1 MIIFLGFYFLILI
14 SVIGYGFLFQS
25 IFYKDSVK
33 NLLYGKFIGFYG
45 LALITFISYLTNL
58 FYSHGFLHNS
68 IIHLVGFSFGV
79 FYIIVQK
86 KYTLLK
92 NLILIS
98 LLLLLAIFI
107 SKPNEDFP
115 YYHLPYTNYLVEN
128 KLIFGMGHLNHGYN
142 LLSSI
147 FNFNSTLYLPYI
159 KFYSF
164 HYVYLFF
171 LVFFNYY
178 CLVEI
183 FKDKKID
190 YIKIFYILSILYF
203 NPSFTRLAEYGTDKP
218 GQLLIVI
225 LFISFLKILT
235 KNELNKKI
243 AYKKIIF
250 LIPLI
255 FYCITLKA
263 YFLPYFLIFVSL
275 IFFFKKEFNLY
286 FIKFLKNKIFIFCFL
301 FLILM
306 LLHFFISSG
315 CLIAPISQTCFG
327 DIVFWGKDIEAIK
340 SLNTWLEQWSKAGA
354 GPNFRV
360 GDPLQYIIFPNWVGN
375 WVDKYFLIKAG
386 DQIGIYLISVL
397 LIFFSLFKMSINE
410 KIMKTNNL
418 KLFFLIQ
425 TVLFLIWFLKH
436 PTLRYGG
443 YAACF
448 LFFSIPVTFYLSK
461 FTPRENFF
469 RNVKFLL
476 ILIVIIFNLKNID
489 RINKEF
495 KRVDIYKYD
504 NFPYYKI
511 KVVKYKIL
519 ETNSNLKIYSSQGDH
534 CWATPSPCVKYE
546 SFSGTIKSAFGY
558 YLISNKK

>member
-25 IFYKDSVK
+25 IFYKDSIK

-45 LALITFISYLTNL
+45 LALITFISYFTNL
-58 FYSHGFLHNS
+58 FYPHGFLHNS
-68 IIHLVGFSFGV
+68 IIHIVGFSFGI
-79 FYIIVQK
+79 FYIIEKK
-86 KYTLLK
+86 KYVLLK

-115 YYHLPYTNYLVEN
+115 YYHLPYTNYLIEN

-203 NPSFTRLAEYGTDKP
+203 NSSFTRLAEYGTDKP

-235 KNELNKKI
+235 RNGLSKNI
-243 AYKKIIF
+243 AYEKIIF

-275 IFFFKKEFNLY
+275 IFFFKKEFYLY
-286 FIKFLKNKIFIFCFL
+286 FTKFLKNKIFIFCFL

-306 LLHFFISSG
+306 FLHFFISSG

-354 GPNFRV
+354 GPNFRIE
-360 GDPLQYIIFPNWVGN
+360 DPLQYIIFPNWVDN
-375 WVDKYFLIKAG
+375 WVNKYFLIKAG
-386 DQIGIYLISVL
+386 DQIGIYLISVF
-397 LIFFSLFKMSINE
+397 LIFFSLFKKLKNE
-410 KIMKTNNL
+410 KIIKTYNL
-418 KLFFLIQ
+418 KLFFVIQ
-425 TVLFLIWFLKH
+425 TVIFLVWFLKH

-461 FTPRENFF
+461 FTPRKNFF

-476 ILIVIIFNLKNID
+476 ILVIVIFNLKNID

-511 KVVKYKIL
+511 KVVKYKTL
-519 ETNSNLKIYSSQGDH
+519 ETNSNLKIYSSQGDQ
-534 CWATPSPCVKYE
+534 CWATPSPCVKYG

>member
-25 IFYKDSVK
+25 IFYKDSIK

-45 LALITFISYLTNL
+45 LALITFISYFTNL
-58 FYSHGFLHNS
+58 FYPHGFLHNS
-68 IIHLVGFSFGV
+68 IIHIVGFSFGI
-79 FYIIVQK
+79 FYIIEKK
-86 KYTLLK
+86 KYVLLK

-115 YYHLPYTNYLVEN
+115 YYHLPYTNYLIEN

-203 NPSFTRLAEYGTDKP
+203 NSSFTRLAEYGTDKP

-235 KNELNKKI
+235 RNGLSKNI
-243 AYKKIIF
+243 AYEKIIF

-275 IFFFKKEFNLY
+275 IFFFKKEFYLY
-286 FIKFLKNKIFIFCFL
+286 FTKFLKNKIFIFCFL

-306 LLHFFISSG
+306 FLHFFISSG

-354 GPNFRV
+354 GPNFRIE
-360 GDPLQYIIFPNWVGN
+360 DPLQYIIFPNWVDN
-375 WVDKYFLIKAG
+375 WVNKYFLIKAG
-386 DQIGIYLISVL
+386 DQIGIYLISVF
-397 LIFFSLFKMSINE
+397 LIFFSLFKKPKNE
-410 KIMKTNNL
+410 KIIKTYNL
-418 KLFFLIQ
+418 KLFFVIQ
-425 TVLFLIWFLKH
+425 TVIFLVWFLKH

-461 FTPRENFF
+461 FTPRKNFF

-476 ILIVIIFNLKNID
+476 ILVIVIFNLKNID

-519 ETNSNLKIYSSQGDH
+519 ETNSNLKIYSSQGDQ
-534 CWATPSPCVKYE
+534 CWATPSPCVKYG